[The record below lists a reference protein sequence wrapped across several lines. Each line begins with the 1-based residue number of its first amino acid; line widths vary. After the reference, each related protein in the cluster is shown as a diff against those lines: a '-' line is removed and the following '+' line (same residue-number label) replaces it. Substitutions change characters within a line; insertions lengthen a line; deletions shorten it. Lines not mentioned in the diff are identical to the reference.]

1 MALESNEAISP
12 ALKYAP
18 PMSEELRKVTE
29 QALLPTFEANED
41 IYDED
46 DENEGGLLPS
56 SWPTEINKKYKVGE
70 VQSRFPIFQNWI
82 HTSEFTVHR

>member
-56 SWPTEINKKYKVGE
+56 S
-70 VQSRFPIFQNWI
+70 
-82 HTSEFTVHR
+82 